1 MSELKDHGAE
11 PYVVDIEEL
20 TLENDT
26 FRTAVWTG
34 KHLQMTVMSIP
45 VGGDVG
51 LEIHEKEDQ
60 FLRIEQGRG
69 LVQMGPAPDEVTF
82 EAEVEDDFAVLVPV
96 GVWHNIKNIG
106 DEPMKIYSIYG
117 PAHHDFGTVHQTQE
131 DDHGHDH

>member
-1 MSELKDHGAE
+1 MADLQDHGPD

-34 KHLQMTVMSIP
+34 KHMQMTVMSIP

-69 LVQMGPAPDEVTF
+69 LVQMGPSKDEVTF
-82 EAEVEDDFAVLVPV
+82 EAEVEDDYAVLVPV

-106 DEPMKIYSIYG
+106 DGPMKIYSLYA
-117 PAHHDFGTVHQTQE
+117 PPHHAFGTVHQTQA
-131 DDHGHDH
+131 DDHD

>member
-1 MSELKDHGAE
+1 MADLQDHGPD

-34 KHLQMTVMSIP
+34 KHMQMTVMSIP

-69 LVQMGPAPDEVTF
+69 LVQMGPSKDEVTF
-82 EAEVEDDFAVLVPV
+82 EAEVEDDYAVLVPV

-106 DEPMKIYSIYG
+106 DEPMKIYSLYA
-117 PAHHDFGTVHQTQE
+117 PPHHAFGTVHQTQA
-131 DDHGHDH
+131 DDHD